1 MLWACLGC
9 HNDVPIPATGEARVA
24 VDAVPGAYSVAWDG
38 LDEVRLVHARPRILL
53 DGRWISAEHYSNSE
67 VYIESRPDGTVI
79 QSLLFSGT
87 PDLPD
92 LSTEIRSTP
101 GESALFIRTRAV
113 NRTDLTF
120 DLAGFEPISVTAD
133 EGGRAYVGSCP
144 DDHVLLI
151 SGHSSWTFSGA
162 LDLRPGSIGRGPLGL
177 SVPDDLLFPLSNYLF
192 DVAGAVRYVLLGL
205 ARTGGISSWYAAA
218 MDPGSGSSLFAGAC
232 SAERWKTTVVLEHDP
247 AVSLPGGSNGRPL
260 TALRVVCGASGDH
273 VPLAPGEED
282 ESETVYL
289 EAGPDPFRL
298 LDAYALEV
306 RRRTGGGPNRP
317 AADVMQL
324 GWSSWS
330 AFFSSISE
338 EVVLGQA
345 RLMAEHLAPLGYRL
359 VQIDDGYQV
368 AVGDWRP
375 NDRFPSGFEALTSEI
390 HRMGLKAGLWLAPFF
405 VEADLPLV
413 AEHPDWFLDD
423 GDGNPIIYDPLKKN
437 WRPLDL
443 THPEACKFVRSFMTD
458 LKEAGFDFFKI
469 DFLFGGAYEG
479 RHYDPT
485 VTGLAAFRRGM
496 EIVRDAVGP
505 EIELLA
511 VAGPWLASAGQ
522 VDSYR
527 QSFDVVFENGWPS
540 WPYFEAAARGTS
552 ARYFSHGVLFDSD
565 PDHVI
570 VRPPLSMNEAR
581 AAVSYV
587 ALTGGLWLVSEDLAS
602 LGRDRMALL
611 RHPEVLD
618 IVRAGR
624 SAVPVDLFEE
634 PSLEMILSPMVVDIA
649 EGLGVPIYTGG
660 RTPRLWKL
668 EMSDDSVVVGVFNW
682 DDTAGTTEV
691 RLDGVGLNPNATYRV
706 REIWKGTV
714 EEVSGRI
721 TLDQP
726 AHSVDLLVIRPVD

>member
-1 MLWACLGC
+1 MGC
-9 HNDVPIPATGEARVA
+9 HNDVPRPATGEARVA
-24 VDAVPGAYSVAWDG
+24 VDSDRGAYSVAWDG
-38 LDEVRLVHARPRILL
+38 LDEVRLVRARPRILL
-53 DGRWISAEHYSNSE
+53 DRHWVSAEHYSDRE
-67 VYIESRPDGTVI
+67 VNIESRPDGTVI
-79 QSLLFSGT
+79 QSLLFSGA

-101 GESALFIRTRAV
+101 GESALLIRTRAV
-113 NRTDLTF
+113 NRTELTF
-120 DLAGFEPISVTAD
+120 DLSGFEPLSMTAD
-133 EGGRAYVGSCP
+133 EGGRAYVGARP
-144 DDHVLLI
+144 DDDVILI

-162 LDLRPGSIGRGPLGL
+162 LDLRLGPIGQGPLGL

-192 DVAGAVRYVLLGL
+192 DLAGAVRYVLLGL
-205 ARTGGISSWYAAA
+205 ARTGGISSWYAVAT
-218 MDPGSGSSLFAGAC
+218 DPGSGSSLFAGAC

-247 AVSLPGGSNGRPL
+247 TVPLSGGSNRRPL

-273 VPLAPGEED
+273 VPLAPGETA
-282 ESETVYL
+282 ESEAVYL
-289 EAGPDPFRL
+289 SAGPDPLAL

-306 RRRTGGGPNRP
+306 RQRTGGATTRP
-317 AADVMQL
+317 ATDAMQL

-338 EVVLGQA
+338 EMILGQA

-413 AEHPDWFLDD
+413 VEHPDWFLDD
-423 GDGNPIIYDPLKKN
+423 GDGKPIIYDPPRKN

-443 THPEACKFVRSFMTD
+443 THPEACEFVRSFMTD

-479 RHYDPT
+479 RHHDPS

-496 EIVRDAVGP
+496 EIVREAVGP
-505 EIELLA
+505 ETVLLA
-511 VAGPWLASAGQ
+511 VAGPWLASIGP

-552 ARYFSHGVLFDSD
+552 ARYFSHGLLFDSD

-570 VRPPLSMNEAR
+570 VRPPLSMDEAR
-581 AAVSYV
+581 AAASYV

-602 LGRDRMALL
+602 LGPERMALL
-611 RHPEVLD
+611 RHPELLD
-618 IVRAGR
+618 ILREGH

-660 RTPRLWKL
+660 RTPRLWRL
-668 EMSDDSVVVGVFNW
+668 ERSDGSVVLGVFNW

-691 RLDGVGLNPNATYRV
+691 RLDRVGLDPNATYRV
-706 REIWKGTV
+706 HEIWKGTV
-714 EEVSGRI
+714 RDVSGRI

-726 AHSVDLLVIRPVD
+726 PHSVDLLEIRPMD